1 MQLAFDLRTLDD
13 HFPGIARYG
22 YELALALL
30 RLPAGP
36 QLSVILPATPRTRF
50 DLTPLLAGAQ
60 VVRSDA
66 AVFGLRQHWEIGRI
80 IRDLGA
86 DVALFPYYVR
96 PLWTSCP
103 AITVVYDAISW
114 RVPELFSPLKRVQ
127 IRVLHH
133 LALARSAAICTMSRS
148 AAADLV
154 QFYSLNPARLS
165 LTSGGVSRQFSPR
178 PAPEIAAFRAAHSL
192 PERYIVYLASD
203 KPHKNIPLLLNAW
216 AAANTG
222 AVGLV
227 LAGRWFDPATER
239 LLDRDPLRGRVW
251 RLPAVAEADLPTLY
265 SGALALAFP
274 SRYEGFGLPP
284 LEALACGTPVLAA
297 RTSSLPEVVGDAGV
311 LLPLEPGAWT
321 SAIEAICHNPAH
333 HADLTQRARPQ
344 AARFRWDDT
353 ARQVYAT
360 SLGCLERASSSRD

>member
-1 MQLAFDLRTLDD
+1 MQLTLDLRTLDD

-36 QLSVILPATPRTRF
+36 ALSIILPTAPRTRF
-50 DLTPLLAGAQ
+50 DLGPLLAGAQ

-66 AVFGLRQHWEIGRI
+66 GVFGLRQHWEIARTL
-80 IRDLGA
+80 RALRT
-86 DVALFPYYVR
+86 DVVLFPYYVR
-96 PLWTSCP
+96 PLWTGCP

-114 RVPELFSPLKRVQ
+114 RVPELFSPLKRAQ
-127 IRVLHH
+127 IRLLHH
-133 LALARSAAICTMSRS
+133 LALARSAAICTMSHS
-148 AAADLV
+148 AAADV
-154 QFYSLNPARLS
+154 AQFYSLSPARIS
-165 LTSGGVSRQFSPR
+165 ITSGGVGEQFSPR
-178 PAPEIAAFRAAHSL
+178 PASEIAALRAAHGL

-203 KPHKNIPLLLNAW
+203 KPHKNIPFLLNAW
-216 AAANTG
+216 AAASTG

-239 LLDRDPLRGRVW
+239 LLEREELRGRVW
-251 RLPAVAEADLPTLY
+251 RVPNVAEEDLPTLY

-297 RTSSLPEVVGDAGV
+297 RTSSLPEVVGAAGE
-311 LLPLEPGAWT
+311 LLPLESGAWT
-321 SAIEAICHNPAH
+321 RAIEAICHNPAH
-333 HADLTQRARPQ
+333 HAELAQRTRPQ

-360 SLGCLERASSSRD
+360 CERCLRP